1 MDRLLRWGPKRRE
14 GWGMPWRVA
23 SILVLLLLV
32 PAAARGAGPYKI
44 GTAFSVTGGASFLG
58 DSEAK
63 AAQLAVEE
71 VNAAGGINGR
81 KVELISEDS
90 KSAETA
96 AVLAVRKLI
105 TQNEVSAIVGPSRTG
120 DTMAVIPVVSEAG
133 VVLLP
138 PVSGVAVV
146 EPVKDR
152 KWIFRP
158 GQGGDL
164 SVEKVLDYAK
174 RAGWKRLGILYSA
187 DAYGEDGRNN
197 MRRLAPSRGIVIGRE
212 ESFPNTATDLKSQL
226 TNLKT
231 ASVDAVFMH
240 GVGPPSVV
248 VYKNARELDFKIP
261 IISGHGQANSAFR
274 KAVGDD
280 VANQPV
286 VGAPVLVWSE
296 LPDKHPSKK
305 AAGEFARKFKAKY
318 GSPPDMFAGV
328 TWDAMQMLFQ
338 AFRDV
343 GDDRGK
349 VRDWLET
356 NVKGWAGVTGVF
368 TFSPTDHGGLTSEA
382 LVMMIAT
389 PDGNWRL
396 ADYEK

>member
-1 MDRLLRWGPKRRE
+1 
-14 GWGMPWRVA
+14 
-23 SILVLLLLV
+23 
-32 PAAARGAGPYKI
+32 
-44 GTAFSVTGGASFLG
+44 
-58 DSEAK
+58 
-63 AAQLAVEE
+63 
-71 VNAAGGINGR
+71 
-81 KVELISEDS
+81 
-90 KSAETA
+90 
-96 AVLAVRKLI
+96 
-105 TQNEVSAIVGPSRTG
+105 
-120 DTMAVIPVVSEAG
+120 MAVIPVVSEAG

-146 EPVKDR
+146 QPINDR

-174 RAGWKRLGILYSA
+174 RAGWKRLGILYSG

-197 MRRLAPSRGIVIGRE
+197 MRRLAPANGITVGRE
-212 ESFPNTATDLKSQL
+212 ESFPNNTTDLKSQL
-226 TNLKT
+226 TNLRT
-231 ASVDAVFMH
+231 AKVDAVFMH

-248 VYKNARELDFKIP
+248 VYKNARELEFKTP
-261 IISGHGQANSAFR
+261 IISGHGQANAAFR

-286 VGAPVLVWSE
+286 VGAPVLVWNE
-296 LPDKHPSKK
+296 LPEKNLSRK
-305 AAGEFARKFKAKY
+305 AAGEFAKKYSAKF

-338 AFRDV
+338 AFKDV
-343 GDDRGK
+343 GDDRAK

-356 NVKGWAGVTGVF
+356 RVKNWAGVTGVF
-368 TFSPTDHGGLTSEA
+368 TFSEKDHAGLTSDA

-389 PDGNWRL
+389 PNGGWRL

>member
-1 MDRLLRWGPKRRE
+1 MAQDLTSRSMRSGGRRGSWNVVAALLFALGATR
-14 GWGMPWRVA
+14 A
-23 SILVLLLLV
+23 H
-32 PAAARGAGPYKI
+32 AAEPFRIGAAY
-44 GTAFSVTGGASFLG
+44 AVTGGASFLG

-63 AAQLAVEE
+63 TARLAADE

-81 KVELISEDS
+81 HVELVVEDS
-90 KSAETA
+90 KSVETS
-96 AVLAVRKLI
+96 AVLSVRKLI
-105 TQNEVSAIVGPSRTG
+105 TQDNVSAIVGPSRTG

-164 SVEKVLDYAK
+164 SVGKVLDYAA
-174 RAGWKRLGILYSA
+174 RAGWKRLGILYSS
-187 DAYGEDGRNN
+187 DAYGEDGRDN
-197 MRRLAPSRGIVIGRE
+197 MRRLAPAKGIAVARE
-212 ESFPNTATDLKSQL
+212 ESFPNNATDLKSQL
-226 TNLKT
+226 TNLRT
-231 ASVDAVFMH
+231 ARVDAVFMH
-240 GVGPPSVV
+240 GIGAPSVV

-261 IISGHGQANSAFR
+261 IISGHGQANAVFR

-280 VANQPV
+280 VVGQPV
-286 VGAPVLVWSE
+286 VGAPVLVWSQ
-296 LPDKHPSKK
+296 LPDKNPSKK
-305 AAGEFARKFKAKY
+305 AAGEFAKKYTARY
-318 GSPPDMFAGV
+318 GSPPDMFAGI
-328 TWDAMQMLFQ
+328 TWDAMQMLFS
-338 AFRDV
+338 AFKEV

-356 NVKGWAGVTGVF
+356 NVKNWAGVTGVF
-368 TFSPTDHGGLTSEA
+368 NFSGTDHAGLTSDA
-382 LVMMIAT
+382 LVMMVAT
-389 PDGNWRL
+389 PGGGWRL

>member
-1 MDRLLRWGPKRRE
+1 MARDMACRSKRLDRHLRSWP
-14 GWGMPWRVA
+14 A
-23 SILVLLLLV
+23 ACAIAVLLLGGTQV
-32 PAAARGAGPYKI
+32 HAAEPFRIGAAY
-44 GTAFSVTGGASFLG
+44 AVTGGASFLG

-63 AAQLAVEE
+63 AAELATNE
-71 VNAAGGINGR
+71 VNAAGGIHGR
-81 KVELISEDS
+81 KVELLIEDS

-105 TQNEVSAIVGPSRTG
+105 TQNKVSAIVGPSRTG
-120 DTMAVIPVVSEAG
+120 DTMAVIPVVSEEG

-164 SVEKVLDYAK
+164 SVSKVLDYAA

-187 DAYGEDGRNN
+187 DAYGEDGRDN
-197 MRRLAPSRGIVIGRE
+197 MRRLAPAKGIAIGRE
-212 ESFPNTATDLKSQL
+212 ESFPNNATDLKSQL

-231 ASVDAVFMH
+231 SKVDAVFMH
-240 GVGPPSVV
+240 GVGAPSVV

-261 IISGHGQANSAFR
+261 IISGHGQANAAFR

-280 VANQPV
+280 VVGQPV
-286 VGAPVLVWSE
+286 VGAPVLVWKE
-296 LPDKHPSKK
+296 LPDSHPAKK
-305 AAGEFARKFKAKY
+305 PAAEFAKKYTAKY
-318 GSPPDMFAGV
+318 GSPPDMFAGI
-328 TWDAMQMLFQ
+328 TWDAMQMLFK
-338 AFRDV
+338 AFKEV
-343 GDDRGK
+343 GDDRAK
-349 VRDWLET
+349 VRDWLEA
-356 NVKGWAGVTGVF
+356 NVKKWAGVTGVF
-368 TFSPTDHGGLTSEA
+368 TFSASDHGGLTSDA
-382 LVMMIAT
+382 LVMMVAT
-389 PDGNWRL
+389 PDGGWRL

>member
-1 MDRLLRWGPKRRE
+1 MAPGMAGRSSRGDGRRRTWQVACGIAVALLG
-14 GWGMPWRVA
+14 VA
-23 SILVLLLLV
+23 RAQ
-32 PAAARGAGPYKI
+32 AAEPFKI
-44 GTAFSVTGGASFLG
+44 GGAYALTGGASFLG
-58 DSEAK
+58 DSESK
-63 AAQLAVEE
+63 AAQLAIEE

-81 KVELISEDS
+81 RVELILEDS

-105 TQNEVSAIVGPSRTG
+105 TQNRVSAIVGPSRTG
-120 DTMAVIPVVSEAG
+120 DTMAVIPVVSEEG

-164 SVEKVLDYAK
+164 SVSKVLDYAS

-187 DAYGEDGRNN
+187 DAYGEDGRDN
-197 MRRLAPSRGIVIGRE
+197 MRRLAPAKGIAIGRE
-212 ESFPNTATDLKSQL
+212 ESFPNNATDLKSQL
-226 TNLKT
+226 TNLKS
-231 ASVDAVFMH
+231 AKVDAVFMH
-240 GVGPPSVV
+240 GVGAPSVV
-248 VYKNARELDFKIP
+248 VYKNARELDFKTP
-261 IISGHGQANSAFR
+261 IISGHGQANAAFR

-280 VANQPV
+280 VVGQPV
-286 VGAPVLVWSE
+286 VGAPVLVWKE
-296 LPDKHPSKK
+296 LPDGHPAKK
-305 AAGEFARKFKAKY
+305 PSEEFAKKYTAKY
-318 GSPPDMFAGV
+318 GAPPDMFAGV
-328 TWDAMQMLFQ
+328 TWDAMQMLFK
-338 AFRDV
+338 AFKEV

-356 NVKGWAGVTGVF
+356 NVKRWAGVTGVF
-368 TFSPTDHGGLTSEA
+368 TFSPTDHAGLTHDA

-389 PDGNWRL
+389 PDGSWRL

>member
-1 MDRLLRWGPKRRE
+1 MVRDMAGGSKRVDGRRRLWQAACAI
-14 GWGMPWRVA
+14 VA
-23 SILVLLLLV
+23 LLLGGGRAD
-32 PAAARGAGPYKI
+32 AAEPFRIGA
-44 GTAFSVTGGASFLG
+44 AFALTGGASFLG
-58 DSEAK
+58 DPEAK
-63 AAQLAVEE
+63 ASQLAVDE

-81 KVELISEDS
+81 RVELIMEDS

-105 TQNEVSAIVGPSRTG
+105 TQNKVSAIVGPSRTG

-133 VVLLP
+133 VVLMP

-164 SVEKVLDYAK
+164 SVSKVLDYAN

-197 MRRLAPSRGIVIGRE
+197 MRRLAPAKGIAIGRE
-212 ESFPNTATDLKSQL
+212 ESFPSNATDLKSQL
-226 TNLKT
+226 TNLRSAK
-231 ASVDAVFMH
+231 VDAVFMH
-240 GVGPPSVV
+240 GVGAPSVV
-248 VYKNARELDFKIP
+248 VYKNARELDFKTP
-261 IISGHGQANSAFR
+261 IISGHGQANAAFR

-280 VANQPV
+280 VVGQPV
-286 VGAPVLVWSE
+286 VGAPVLVWNE
-296 LPDKHPSKK
+296 LPDSHPAKK
-305 AAGEFARKFKAKY
+305 PAAEFAKKYTAKY

-328 TWDAMQMLFQ
+328 TWDAMQMLLK
-338 AFRDV
+338 AFKEV
-343 GDDRGK
+343 GDDRAK
-349 VRDWLET
+349 IRDWLET
-356 NVKGWAGVTGVF
+356 NVKNWPGVTGVF
-368 TFSPTDHGGLTSEA
+368 TFSPTDHGGLTSDA
-382 LVMMIAT
+382 LVMMIAA
-389 PDGNWRL
+389 PDGGWSL